1 MTSALKSL
9 YKSFN
14 FSIFSEL
21 LLPITILSGLKKSS
35 TAVPSLKNS
44 GLKIRESV
52 SKPTLLHIFSISYG
66 GIVYFTVMIKSLL
79 SILFTSLI
87 ADSKNFVS
95 TEFVSRLLGV

>member
-1 MTSALKSL
+1 MISALKSL

-35 TAVPSLKNS
+35 TAVPSLRNS
-44 GLKIRESV
+44 GLKVRESV

-66 GIVYFTVMIKSLL
+66 GIVDFTV
-79 SILFTSLI
+79 T
-87 ADSKNFVS
+87 VS
-95 TEFVSRLLGV
+95 NTHLTLPTKA